1 VNLLAKV
8 GEITLVL
15 DKDIKKGDKVSLND
29 ILSWD
34 ERNKKDISISEDA
47 KKGGKIKL
55 SIETA

>member
-1 VNLLAKV
+1 MLAKV

-15 DKDIKKGDKVSLND
+15 DKDVKKGDKVSLND

-34 ERNKKDISISEDA
+34 ERNKKDIAVSEDA

-55 SIETA
+55 TIETA

>member
-1 VNLLAKV
+1 MLAKV
-8 GEITLVL
+8 GEIALVL

-55 SIETA
+55 TIETA